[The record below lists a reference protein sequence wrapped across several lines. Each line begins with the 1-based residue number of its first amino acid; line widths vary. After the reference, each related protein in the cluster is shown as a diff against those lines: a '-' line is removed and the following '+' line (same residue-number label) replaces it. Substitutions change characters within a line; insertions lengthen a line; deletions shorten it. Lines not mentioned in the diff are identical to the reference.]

1 MELFTALIVF
11 LLFLML
17 LGMPAFLT
25 IFHLVVVFRT
35 NYQGRLRKWR
45 VVCEIL
51 TMLLGPVYSLGYL
64 VLADVQ
70 MKMDWTKE
78 LINHQVHTPV
88 ATFAWPTLL
97 TLACMGLVGYLLLR
111 LIPLNYMPP
120 LVVVTG
126 IAFVYAGLLVCIL
139 WCIQIMGIGFM
150 LLTVFPLNLIL
161 LALIQIKSLMLQW
174 NQLQEEERRGFRNP
188 FLQRLN
194 QRLLK
199 AAVWPAA
206 ALVLLLPLLGIA
218 VGILVLFGQQPDNLI
233 RAFTETSEWNL
244 SQKTSPQNVYCDEH
258 YLCTAAAGGHR
269 RVVKPLRLGIRH
281 DHAVIVNRQLCVANA
296 FEQIL
301 EEKMPRLHQKIRHF
315 YDTYGFPIA
324 RKIRSPY
331 TADLVYLLMK
341 PLEWIFLI
349 VIYFCDV
356 KPENRIALQYT
367 GREGLNLWRERRGM
381 VANSRIVKGKSI

>member
-1 MELFTALIVF
+1 MELMSIFIVLMLF
-11 LLFLML
+11 LLL
-17 LGMPAFLT
+17 LGVPAFLS
-25 IFHLVVVFRT
+25 IFHLVILFCT
-35 NYQGRLRKWR
+35 NYQGRLRKMR

-51 TMLLGPVYSLGYL
+51 TMLLGPIYSLGYL
-64 VLADVQ
+64 ALSSVEMKADWAEELA
-70 MKMDWTKE
+70 
-78 LINHQVHTPV
+78 NSQVHTPV

-97 TLACMGLVGYLLLR
+97 TLACMGLAGYLLLR
-111 LIPLNYMPP
+111 LVPLKYMPP

-139 WCIQIMGIGFM
+139 WCIQIVGAGYM
-150 LLTVFPLNLIL
+150 LLTVFPLNVIL
-161 LALIQIKSLMLQW
+161 LAMIQVKSLMMQW
-174 NQLQEEERRGFRNP
+174 KQLQEEERRGFRNP

-199 AAVWPAA
+199 AAVWPVA
-206 ALVLLLPLLGIA
+206 ALVLFLPLLGIA
-218 VGILVLFGQQPDNLI
+218 VGILVLFGQQPDDVI

-244 SQKTSPQNVYCDEH
+244 SQRTSPQNVYYDEH

-301 EEKMPRLHQKIRHF
+301 QEKMPRLHHIIRHF
-315 YDTYGFPIA
+315 YDAYGFPIA
-324 RKIRSPY
+324 KKIRSPY
-331 TADLVYLLMK
+331 TADLVYLCMK
-341 PLEWIFLI
+341 PLEWLFLI

-367 GREGLNLWRERRGM
+367 GRKGLNLWRERSG
-381 VANSRIVKGKSI
+381 VIANS